1 MRRQKCPPEV
11 PTRLPGW
18 HTGSA
23 GSAGSAPPTPSR
35 CRRCPRGD
43 PPSEME
49 LREGMSCR
57 WGDLVASM
65 CSHGSFFFRR
75 SFHIQVGLVLF
86 CGEGHVAGSG
96 RLLEAMRSHAW
107 RRPQHRQPPARCAA
121 ELPKR

>member
-1 MRRQKCPPEV
+1 VRRQKCPPEV

-43 PPSEME
+43 PPSEIE

-65 CSHGSFFFRR
+65 CSQGSFFFRR

-86 CGEGHVAGSG
+86 CGQGQAGRG
-96 RLLEAMRSHAW
+96 MLRGQAGCW
-107 RRPQHRQPPARCAA
+107 KP
-121 ELPKR
+121 